1 MIIMGYLIIIS
12 QLGDSN
18 EQHKHKFYENRLIM
32 CFGYHKYTHL
42 FWSTDKLG
50 IYHVYATVVPRPLS
64 NDTRL
69 FQCIYRYSHASKH
82 FVEV

>member
-1 MIIMGYLIIIS
+1 MIIMGYFIIIS

-18 EQHKHKFYENRLIM
+18 EQHNHKFYRNRPNM

-50 IYHVYATVVPRPLS
+50 IYHVYV
-64 NDTRL
+64 
-69 FQCIYRYSHASKH
+69 RYKV
-82 FVEV
+82 FCMQIIVIEK